1 LTEEF
6 VEPFL
11 ARDAHFLTRQRR
23 TDAAMDAKSNAA
35 HICPGI
41 SRFHLTKRC
50 LDAKHD
56 ALDAGIHDGHHFLD
70 ARHRRV
76 NSVSEGERMA

>member
-11 ARDAHFLTRQRR
+11 ARDAHFLPRQRR

-56 ALDAGIHDGHHFLD
+56 AALIDDGHHLLD